1 MTNEFDNIGSTAYNK
16 YQGLPL
22 LAYACISHLLDVNE
36 TIFKLLYYTDP
47 DAWDKSN
54 LSTAQKAGLIFQGQ
68 EDMNNYHIFMDSGQ
82 SDAWTTQS
90 TVLCIYPYD
99 INPLNR
105 TIGVTT
111 LAFEVYSHYKINH
124 LSNYTTRIDT
134 IIQQLIYEFNG
145 FNLGEVGRLEF
156 DNRMGGISQKV
167 TSTGTVPYKGKYILM
182 GTKSATGIQGTGV

>member
-22 LAYACISHLLDVNE
+22 LAYTCISHLLDVNE

-47 DAWDKSN
+47 DAWSKSN
-54 LSTAQKAGLIFQGQ
+54 LSAAVKASLIFQGQ
-68 EDMNNYHIFMDSGQ
+68 ERMEDFHIFMDSGQ
-82 SDAWTTQS
+82 SDAWTTES

>member
-1 MTNEFDNIGSTAYNK
+1 MTTEFDNIGSTAYNK

-22 LAYACISHLLDVNE
+22 LAYTCITHLLTSNE
-36 TIFKLLYYTDP
+36 LIFKLLYYNDP
-47 DAWDKSN
+47 DAWNKSN
-54 LSTAQKAGLIFQGQ
+54 LSTAAKASLIFQGQ
-68 EDMNNYHIFMDSGQ
+68 ESMESYHIFMDSGQ
-82 SDAWTTQS
+82 SDAWTTES

-99 INPLNR
+99 INPMNR
-105 TIGVTT
+105 TVGVITM
-111 LAFEVYSHYKINH
+111 AFEVYSHYKINH

-134 IIQQLIYEFNG
+134 IIQQLIKEFNG

-167 TSTGTVPYKGKYILM
+167 TATGTVPYKGKYILM